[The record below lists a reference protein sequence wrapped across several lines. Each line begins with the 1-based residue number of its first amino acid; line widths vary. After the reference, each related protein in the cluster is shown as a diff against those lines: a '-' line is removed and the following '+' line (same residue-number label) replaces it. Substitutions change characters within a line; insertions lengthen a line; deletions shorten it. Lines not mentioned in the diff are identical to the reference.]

1 MRRSIRY
8 VLSAVVGLA
17 ALALAVVARDGS
29 PVVLVAIPFV
39 YGVTAALVLGNLATI
54 RAMRGGDARTLGMI
68 GGGVSAGSTISLLQ
82 ESIAAGVLGY
92 GLFVFGMAVVIAD
105 PVMAALPD
113 DQ

>member
-8 VLSAVVGLA
+8 VLSAVVGLG

-29 PVVLVAIPFV
+29 VGVLVAIPFV
-39 YGVTAALVLGNLATI
+39 YGVTAALVLDNLATM
-54 RAMRGGDARTLGMI
+54 RAMRGGDARTLGML
-68 GGGVSAGSTISLLQ
+68 GGGVSAGGTIGLLQ